1 MQRIRRQKFNKGQ
14 LSIMDTASIKPSPTW
29 LQDVTSNL
37 ASTAVVADI
46 CPRIYPV
53 TAIQQK
59 DAASTNVTAPPH
71 PLAGFQPEKNCH
83 KQLDLARHHRKPN
96 CSYTVLI
103 GMALRTSESG
113 ALPVNEIYS
122 YIQ

>member
-1 MQRIRRQKFNKGQ
+1 MQRMRQKFNKGQ
-14 LSIMDTASIKPSPTW
+14 LSIMDAASSPTW
-29 LQDVTSNL
+29 LQDVPSNF
-37 ASTAVVADI
+37 ASTAVVANI

-53 TAIQQK
+53 TVIATSIQQK
-59 DAASTNVTAPPH
+59 EAASTNVTAPPH
-71 PLAGFQPEKNCH
+71 PRAGFQPDKSCH
-83 KQLDLARHHRKPN
+83 KQFDLARHHRKPN